1 MWVLAYADDDG
12 SSLKKF
18 KTPFSMISKSPTQ
31 LTSTHNIIFRLLAR
45 TCLCVKKFITSTTI
59 IQIRCWILCP
69 PHIA

>member
-31 LTSTHNIIFRLLAR
+31 LTSTHNIIFRLAR

-59 IQIRCWILCP
+59 IQIRCWTLCP